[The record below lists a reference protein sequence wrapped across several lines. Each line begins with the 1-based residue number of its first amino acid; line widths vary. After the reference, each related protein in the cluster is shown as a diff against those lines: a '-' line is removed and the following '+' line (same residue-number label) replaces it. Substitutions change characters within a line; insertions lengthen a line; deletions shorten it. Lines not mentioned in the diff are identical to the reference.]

1 MFEQGKSYLIG
12 LSAVCAIAA
21 VKCSVYS
28 MKLISDR
35 EKSQYLLLREVLCF
49 HPKGSLCDRISN
61 SGRLAALSF
70 ALLVLTHLLYG
81 FVIPDIRI
89 ILSSSYL
96 VILSHRIVL
105 KFLK

>member
-35 EKSQYLLLREVLCF
+35 EKSQYLLLR